1 MRLHNMFK
9 KTGEKITSIHS
20 RNRRKPE
27 APEGILK
34 KCNKCG
40 AAILTDEVINGKY
53 ICPKCHGY
61 FRIPA
66 YKRIELVTDAGS
78 FEEWD
83 AKIDEG
89 ERPENPLDF
98 RGYTEK
104 VEALRVKTGLDEA
117 VVTGKATICGYP
129 VVIGV
134 CDGRFMMA
142 SMGHA
147 VGEKITR
154 AVERATEERLPVV
167 LFTCSG
173 GARMQEGIISL
184 MQMAKT
190 SAALKRHSDAGF
202 LYIPVLTD
210 PTTGGVTASF
220 AMLGDIILAEP
231 GALIGFAG
239 PRVIEQTI
247 GQKLPEGFQR
257 AEFLLEHG
265 FVDRI
270 VTRDEM
276 KEVLGQILKMH
287 TVTDEKKEDCPEKKK
302 ENRKNI
308 SAGKENVSDWE
319 RVLKSREKERPV
331 GKDYIDR
338 LFTDFVELHGDR
350 YYKDDPAVVG
360 GIAYFHGKAVTVI
373 AQCKGKTTKENL
385 ERNFAMP
392 SPEGYRKALRLMKQ
406 AEKFQ
411 RPVICFVD
419 TPGAFCGME
428 AEERGQGEAIA
439 RNLYEMSA
447 LKVPVLSIVIG
458 EGGSGGALALAVA
471 DEVWMMENAVYSVLS
486 PEGFA
491 SILWKDS
498 KRASE
503 AAGVMRLTAADLKEL
518 KVIEEIICEPEVYR
532 EDTMVPVLC
541 ELEEKMEHFLEQYGS
556 LSEKQLTDR
565 RYDRFR
571 RM

>member
-385 ERNFAMP
+385 KRNFAMP